1 MHAAPLAAIL
11 LLAPALAL
19 SACAAAGRTDA
30 PKQAASPKKL
40 QFAILMYERGDAWHR
55 TPRAERDILYR
66 KYGLWARDLKERGIL
81 KEGNPVGRGG
91 VLLSAINGRNPIAE
105 RIDVN
110 AENLTGYFI
119 IETDTVA
126 EAEAIAASCPALLH
140 GETVHLRPVGH
151 LE

>member
-1 MHAAPLAAIL
+1 MHTAPLAAIAFL
-11 LLAPALAL
+11 TPALVLA
-19 SACAAAGRTDA
+19 ACAAGGRTDA
-30 PKQAASPKKL
+30 PKQAAAPKKL

-66 KYGLWARDLKERGIL
+66 KYGLWARDLKERGVL

-91 VLLSAINGRNPIAE
+91 VLMSATLGRNPTAE
-105 RIDVN
+105 PIDVN
-110 AENLTGYFI
+110 AESLTGYFI
-119 IETDTVA
+119 IETATVA

-151 LE
+151 ME

>member
-1 MHAAPLAAIL
+1 MNPLKSIVP
-11 LLAPALAL
+11 LLASTLLVA
-19 SACAAAGRTDA
+19 ACAGGTRTEAPKPAAAGA
-30 PKQAASPKKL
+30 PKL

-81 KEGNPVGRGG
+81 KDGHPIGRGG
-91 VLLSAINGRNPIAE
+91 VAITATLGRNPIAE
-105 RIDVN
+105 PIEVT
-110 AENLTGYFI
+110 AESLTGFFI
-119 IETDTVA
+119 IETATVA

-151 LE
+151 AE